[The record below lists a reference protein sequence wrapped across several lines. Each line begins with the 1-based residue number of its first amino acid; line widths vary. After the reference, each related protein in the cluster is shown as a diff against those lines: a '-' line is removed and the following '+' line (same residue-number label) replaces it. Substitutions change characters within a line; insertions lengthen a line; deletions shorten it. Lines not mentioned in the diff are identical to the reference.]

1 MALCKINWKK
11 KQIKCRCFYLKLYL
25 KIPRSW
31 FAIRKSLRSSMAV
44 LFSDFGMWQNASVC
58 ELFFIYFLEWG
69 FSLSLI
75 RFLDLSRPGFILG
88 QPVNI
93 FLNYLIIRLYKAQIM
108 YQFFRLLL
116 VVLPL
121 QGSFAFA
128 TVWSIGGTC
137 DSDSRIIFD
146 TFLRETLAGKSGTSP
161 VPKVVGKWECPF
173 EEKGLVY
180 DYVYEVWFL
189 ASTLIEHL
197 YSLSGMKI
205 ALGGY
210 FNFT

>member
-1 MALCKINWKK
+1 M
-11 KQIKCRCFYLKLYL
+11 
-25 KIPRSW
+25 
-31 FAIRKSLRSSMAV
+31 
-44 LFSDFGMWQNASVC
+44 
-58 ELFFIYFLEWG
+58 
-69 FSLSLI
+69 SLI
-75 RFLDLSRPGFILG
+75 RFLDLSQPGFILG

-180 DYVYEVWFL
+180 DYVYEV
-189 ASTLIEHL
+189 
-197 YSLSGMKI
+197 
-205 ALGGY
+205 
-210 FNFT
+210 

>member
-108 YQFFRLLL
+108 YQFFRLFLSFCPCRVPLL
-116 VVLPL
+116 LPQSGPL
-121 QGSFAFA
+121 VALVIVTAESFLILSWGKLWLANLEQVQYQRSWENGSVPLKRKVWCMTMCMRYDFLLLHWLNIC
-128 TVWSIGGTC
+128 TVWV
-137 DSDSRIIFD
+137 
-146 TFLRETLAGKSGTSP
+146 EWK
-161 VPKVVGKWECPF
+161 
-173 EEKGLVY
+173 
-180 DYVYEVWFL
+180 
-189 ASTLIEHL
+189 
-197 YSLSGMKI
+197 
-205 ALGGY
+205 
-210 FNFT
+210 

>member
-1 MALCKINWKK
+1 ML
-11 KQIKCRCFYLKLYL
+11 Q
-25 KIPRSW
+25 
-31 FAIRKSLRSSMAV
+31 
-44 LFSDFGMWQNASVC
+44 SVSF
-58 ELFFIYFLEWG
+58 FFIYFLEWG

-75 RFLDLSRPGFILG
+75 RFLDLSTRFYSRATCKYFSELSYNQTI
-88 QPVNI
+88 QSSDYVSV
-93 FLNYLIIRLYKAQIM
+93 FQTVS
-108 YQFFRLLL
+108 F
-116 VVLPL
+116 VLPL

-205 ALGGY
+205 ALGVDIS
-210 FNFT
+210 TSHSLLDVIEH